1 MIASARNMYILNRL
15 HECSIVDYKS
25 IAKELNVSEAT
36 VRRDFEK
43 LEKSG
48 KLRRVQGGAIQCET
62 LSAEFGVEL
71 SMRAKHDL
79 NSEIKAAIARKAAEE
94 VKDGESVF
102 LDMGTS
108 IEPIARILLQ
118 KPIRIVTNSN
128 LVLQHVSPSSQAEV
142 FCVGGQF
149 MPADHMFVGPM
160 AENMLNDFG
169 FHKAFIG
176 CMGFNIEEN
185 STYVT
190 DMESLRIKQIAM
202 HKAKQNILLLDT
214 SKQNKVGLFRLSGL
228 DRFEH
233 IYIEDDGQKHGYPDN
248 FRLVRIEK

>member
-15 HECSIVDYKS
+15 QECGIVDYKS
-25 IAKELNVSEAT
+25 IAKELDVSEAT

-48 KLRRVQGGAIQCET
+48 KLRRVQGGAIRSEA

-79 NSEIKAAIARKAAEE
+79 NSGIKAEIARAAAEE
-94 VKDGESVF
+94 VMEGESVF

-108 IEPIARILLQ
+108 IEPMARILLQ
-118 KPIRIVTNSN
+118 KPIRIVTNNN
-128 LVLQHVSPSSQAEV
+128 LILQHVSPSSQAEV

-149 MPADHMFVGPM
+149 MAADHMFVGPM

-202 HKAKQNILLLDT
+202 HNAKQNILLIDS
-214 SKQNKVGLFRLSGL
+214 SKRNKVGLFRLSGL
-228 DRFEH
+228 EKFEH
-233 IYIEDDGQKHGYPDN
+233 IYIDDDGGKHGYPEN
-248 FRLVRIEK
+248 FRLVPVSR